1 MDRASSAPGLGAP
14 SPRLLPAGRMAC
26 GREQGRR
33 RDGGLVLAGLGP
45 NGAACR
51 SSDTA
56 LAGCAMSATKRA
68 LDRAQQARL
77 RYEHAATSA
86 RHDRDAEIS
95 AAWLRFER
103 NTAEA

>member
-1 MDRASSAPGLGAP
+1 M
-14 SPRLLPAGRMAC
+14 
-26 GREQGRR
+26 
-33 RDGGLVLAGLGP
+33 VLAGLGP

-103 NTAEA
+103 NTAEAWAEYQKAMAPVEAAMQADLAL